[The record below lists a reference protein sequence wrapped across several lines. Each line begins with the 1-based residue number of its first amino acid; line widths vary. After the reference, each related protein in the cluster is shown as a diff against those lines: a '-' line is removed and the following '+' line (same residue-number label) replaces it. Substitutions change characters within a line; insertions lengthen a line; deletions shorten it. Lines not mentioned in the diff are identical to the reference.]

1 MSERDTDA
9 GASDLPDRAELVA
22 RLAASERAR
31 VETAEQLAAT
41 DEILRAISE
50 SPAELASVL
59 ETVAA
64 SAARLCSSQDALI
77 YRLDGET
84 LRPEAHYGPL
94 SGGPGGLD
102 VPVSRGAVVGRA
114 VIDRRTV
121 HIHDLAA
128 ESMEE
133 FPIGRAWHKHSG
145 QRTTLATPLLREG
158 VPIGAILI
166 RRTDVR
172 PFTQSEIRLLE
183 TFAHQAV
190 IAVENARLL
199 QELKT
204 RTAALARS
212 VEELEALGEISQ
224 AVGSTLDVA
233 EVLQTIVSHAV
244 ELSGADVGSI
254 YEFDG
259 DAEEFRLRAAHGLS
273 EELTAAINGSRLALA
288 ESVVGR
294 AALRG
299 GPVEIPDIRDETID
313 PLSRVMESAG
323 YNALLAMPLLRE
335 GRIVGG
341 LVVRKEAV
349 GRFADGV
356 AELLERLA
364 TQSVLAIEN
373 ARLYTELEDK
383 SRLLEIASQH
393 KTQFL
398 ANMSHELRT
407 PLNAIL
413 GYNELIIDGI
423 YGEVPPRIREVVE
436 RVDISGRHLLE
447 LINDV
452 LDVSKMEA
460 GQLMLSLQDY
470 SLDEV
475 VQTVSA
481 ALEPLAAEKGL
492 SLHAALAPNLPTG
505 RGDERRINQVLVNL
519 VGNAIKFTESGE
531 VTVHATVE
539 DDAFVVSVRDTGPGI
554 SEADQAKLFREFQ
567 QLDNSS
573 TRVKGGTGLGLA
585 IVRRI
590 VAFHGGHV
598 WVESR
603 VGSGSTFA
611 FTLPVHVE
619 RQVDA

>member
-9 GASDLPDRAELVA
+9 AASVAERAELVA
-22 RLAASERAR
+22 RLAECERAH

-41 DEILRAISE
+41 GEILRAISE

-64 SAARLCSSQDALI
+64 SAARLCRSQDALI

-94 SGGPGGLD
+94 PGGPGGLD

-114 VIDRRTV
+114 VTDRRTV

-128 ESMEE
+128 ESEEE
-133 FPIGRAWHKHSG
+133 FPIGRAWHEHSG

-158 VPIGAILI
+158 APIGAILI
-166 RRTDVR
+166 RRTEVR

-199 QELKT
+199 QELKAG
-204 RTAALARS
+204 TAALARS

-224 AVGSTLDVA
+224 AVGSSLHVA

-254 YEFDG
+254 YEFDA

-273 EELTAAINGSRLALA
+273 EELTGAIHGSRLALA
-288 ESVVGR
+288 ETVVGR

-299 GPVEIPDIRDETID
+299 GPVEIPDIREETID
-313 PLSRVMESAG
+313 PLSRVMERAG
-323 YNALLAMPLLRE
+323 YRALLAMPLLRE

-341 LVVRKEAV
+341 LIVRKESV

-364 TQSVLAIEN
+364 TQSVLAIGN

-423 YGEVPPRIREVVE
+423 YGDVPPRIHEVLE
-436 RVDISGRHLLE
+436 RVDTSGRHLLE

-460 GQLMLSLQDY
+460 GQLTLSLQEY
-470 SLDEV
+470 SLEEV

-492 SLHAALAPNLPTG
+492 TLHAALAPNLPTG
-505 RGDERRINQVLVNL
+505 RGDERRISQVLVNL
-519 VGNAIKFTESGE
+519 VGNAIKFTESGQ
-531 VTVHATVE
+531 VAVHATVD

-554 SEADQAKLFREFQ
+554 SEEDQAKLFREFQ

-585 IVRRI
+585 IVKRI
-590 VAFHGGHV
+590 VAFHGGNV

-619 RQVDA
+619 RQVDS

>member
-1 MSERDTDA
+1 
-9 GASDLPDRAELVA
+9 
-22 RLAASERAR
+22 
-31 VETAEQLAAT
+31 
-41 DEILRAISE
+41 
-50 SPAELASVL
+50 
-59 ETVAA
+59 
-64 SAARLCSSQDALI
+64 
-77 YRLDGET
+77 
-84 LRPEAHYGPL
+84 
-94 SGGPGGLD
+94 
-102 VPVSRGAVVGRA
+102 VVGRA
-114 VIDRRTV
+114 VADRRTV
-121 HIHDLAA
+121 HIHDVAA
-128 ESMEE
+128 ESEEE
-133 FPIGRAWHKHSG
+133 FPIGRAWHEHSG

-183 TFAHQAV
+183 TFAHQVV

-199 QELKT
+199 YELKAG
-204 RTAALARS
+204 TAALARS
-212 VEELEALGEISQ
+212 VEELEALGEIGQ
-224 AVGSTLDVA
+224 AVGSSLHPA
-233 EVLQTIVSHAV
+233 EVLETIVSHAV

-254 YEFDG
+254 YEFDA

-273 EELTAAINGSRLALA
+273 EELTAAIHGSRLALA
-288 ESVVGR
+288 ETVVGR
-294 AALRG
+294 AALGG
-299 GPVEIPDIRDETID
+299 GPVEIADIRDETID
-313 PLSRVMESAG
+313 PLSRVMERAG
-323 YNALLAMPLLRE
+323 YRALLAVPLLRE
-335 GRIVGG
+335 DRIVGG
-341 LVVRKEAV
+341 LIVRKESA

-373 ARLYTELEDK
+373 ARLYTEVEDK
-383 SRLLEIASQH
+383 SRRLEIANQH

-413 GYNELIIDGI
+413 GYTELIIDGI
-423 YGEVPPRIREVVE
+423 YGEVPARIREVLE
-436 RVDISGRHLLE
+436 RVDTSGHHLLG

-460 GQLMLSLQDY
+460 GQLTLALQDY
-470 SLDEV
+470 SLEEV
-475 VQTVSA
+475 VQTVYA
-481 ALEPLAAEKGL
+481 TLEPLATEKGL
-492 SLHAALAPNLPTG
+492 ALRAALAPDLPTG
-505 RGDERRINQVLVNL
+505 KGDERRISQVLVNL

-531 VTVHATVE
+531 VAVHATVD

-554 SEADQAKLFREFQ
+554 SAADQAKLFREFQ

-585 IVRRI
+585 IVKRI
-590 VAFHGGHV
+590 VAFHGGRV

-603 VGSGSTFA
+603 VGNGSTFA
-611 FTLPVHVE
+611 FTLPVRVE

>member
-1 MSERDTDA
+1 MTERETETRTA
-9 GASDLPDRAELVA
+9 ISGERAELVA

-31 VETAEQLAAT
+31 AETVEQQAAT
-41 DEILRAISE
+41 GEILRAISE

-59 ETVAA
+59 AIVAEC
-64 SAARLCSSQDALI
+64 AARLCRSQDALI
-77 YRLDGET
+77 YRVDGET

-94 SGGPGGLD
+94 PGGPGGLD

-114 VIDRRTV
+114 VTDRRTV
-121 HIHDLAA
+121 HVHDLAA
-128 ESMEE
+128 ESEEE
-133 FPIGRAWHKHSG
+133 FPIGRAWHEHTG
-145 QRTTLATPLLREG
+145 QRTTLATPLLRGG

-199 QELKT
+199 QELSA
-204 RTAALARS
+204 RTAELARS
-212 VEELEALGEISQ
+212 VDELEALGEIGQ
-224 AVGSTLDVA
+224 TVGSSLHPA
-233 EVLQTIVSHAV
+233 EVLQTILSHAV

-254 YEFDG
+254 YEFDA
-259 DAEEFRLRAAHGLS
+259 DVEEFRLRAAHGLN
-273 EELTAAINGSRLALA
+273 EDLTAAIRGSRLALA
-288 ESVVGR
+288 ETVVGR
-294 AALRG
+294 AALRAA
-299 GPVEIPDIRDETID
+299 PVEIPDIRDETID
-313 PLSRVMESAG
+313 PLSQVMERAG
-323 YNALLAMPLLRE
+323 YRALLAVPLLRE

-341 LVVRKEAV
+341 LIVRKKAA

-356 AELLERLA
+356 AQLLERLA

-373 ARLYTELEDK
+373 ARHYAELEDK
-383 SRLLEIASQH
+383 SRQLEVASQH
-393 KTQFL
+393 KSQFL

-413 GYNELIIDGI
+413 GYTELIIDGI
-423 YGEVPPRIREVVE
+423 YGEPPERIREVLE
-436 RVDISGRHLLE
+436 RVETSGRHLLE

-460 GQLMLSLQDY
+460 GQLTLSLQDY
-470 SLDEV
+470 SLEEV
-475 VQTVSA
+475 VQAVYA

-492 SLHAALAPNLPTG
+492 ALRAAIDPDLPAG
-505 RGDERRINQVLVNL
+505 RGDERRISQVLVNL

-531 VTVHATVE
+531 VAVHARVD

-554 SEADQAKLFREFQ
+554 SAADQEKLFREFQ
-567 QLDNSS
+567 QLDSSS
-573 TRVKGGTGLGLA
+573 TRGKGGTGLGLA
-585 IVRRI
+585 IVKRI
-590 VAFHGGHV
+590 VAVHGGRV

-603 VGSGSTFA
+603 VGSGATFA
-611 FTLPVHVE
+611 FMLPVHVE